1 MYIKRNIE
9 NQILK
14 ASDEYPVIMV
24 CGQQQ
29 VGKSTMLNMIKE
41 PERKYVSLDD
51 RMARKLAH
59 EDVDLFF
66 ETYGYPI
73 IIDEFQREPDILLK
87 IKDIVDKLGYE
98 GKNNNGLFWLTG
110 SQKFKMMKNVSES
123 LAGRIAIFE
132 MSGLSQQ
139 EINDINIQFTTN
151 INELKLR
158 KFTKKTIHQIYDDIF
173 RGGLPKLV
181 SSNIDRDTYFSNY
194 INTYLEKDIHELENV
209 GKLDDFYSFMVFIAA
224 RTAQELNYEEISK
237 QIGISAP
244 TAKSWITMLERS
256 GVLFLLHP
264 YNKKVSDRLI
274 KRPKLYFMDTGLC
287 SYLCRWPNSLT
298 LENGNM
304 DGAFFE
310 TYVISEIVKNY
321 YNSGKEINNLYYYRD
336 IDKREI
342 DLIIEDYDS
351 LTPIEIKKNKTP
363 NAPDKNFYVLEKF
376 GKRINTG
383 LAICM
388 SNEVMPYNRNCWY
401 IPVELI

>member
-14 ASDEYPVIMV
+14 ASDEYPVIMI
-24 CGQQQ
+24 CGQRQ

-98 GKNNNGLFWLTG
+98 GKDNNGLFWLTG

-139 EINDINIQFTTN
+139 EINGINIQFTTN

-256 GVLFLLHP
+256 GILFLLHP

-287 SYLCRWPNSLT
+287 SYLCRWPNSQT

-321 YNSGKEINNLYYYRD
+321 YNSGKDLNNLYYYRD

-351 LTPIEIKKNKTP
+351 LTPIEIKKNKAP

-388 SNEVMPYNRNCWY
+388 SDEVIPYNRNCWY